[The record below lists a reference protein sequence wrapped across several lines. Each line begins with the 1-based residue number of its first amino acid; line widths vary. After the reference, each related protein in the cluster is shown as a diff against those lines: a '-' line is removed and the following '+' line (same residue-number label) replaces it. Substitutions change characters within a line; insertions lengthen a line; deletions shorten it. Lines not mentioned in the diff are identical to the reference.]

1 MSMSKLVEATQVT
14 LGGEIGSPD
23 AWAHPYLDDQH
34 ARYAN
39 ELLTAADALL
49 LGRLTYEGLS
59 VAYTRMAQ
67 EAPAGLP
74 AEFIDRM
81 NRIPKFVASTTLRE
95 RPGTRP

>member
-39 ELLTAADALL
+39 ELLT
-49 LGRLTYEGLS
+49 RRTLS
-59 VAYTRMAQ
+59 SW
-67 EAPAGLP
+67 AGSP
-74 AEFIDRM
+74 MRACPSPTPGWPRK
-81 NRIPKFVASTTLRE
+81 PQPVY
-95 RPGTRP
+95 RPSSSIG